1 VSFGEVLSDSSKK
14 GYYKAFQ
21 PQLVLRRTDDVATE
35 MSSAN
40 VQSIE
45 QTVVSGEASVI
56 DI

>member
-1 VSFGEVLSDSSKK
+1 MSFGEVLSDSSKK